1 MKILNHCES
10 TTYSVMLQKFFFII
24 FLCCV
29 ENFVAYLYFV
39 RTNYI
44 VIVCAVTFHRV
55 SHHHP
60 IHLCDS
66 CNHHHHRHHR
76 HSAHTPV
83 SVVWPGFVIMAIG
96 KRKDVSPNAE
106 LQTGSKQQNI
116 NASSSSSSETSLEKR
131 LIYGS
136 DSQMKQ
142 QPIPNDHSTTYND
155 DDMQFSPILD
165 NRKDKRNLTTTI
177 EKINNNCNDNN
188 SNLSYASDTDV
199 MSAQLAL
206 NELMDVNGT
215 IKDGTKLR
223 VIAALNTIL
232 ALQKEVKDLRD
243 KLSNYECQQSSSG
256 ATNNNNNMSNIAIFE
271 QLKEMKKS
279 IESINEKMTRSDVPP
294 ETVEY
299 QRPESF
305 ATIVKKTTA
314 RNQLNLG
321 SVVSI
326 DGNENAENV
335 RKEIAQR
342 IVPTEHGIR
351 IKETASL
358 SNGKFALRF
367 DSPESKK
374 KFDDIATTTAG
385 WKCEDERKRNPI
397 VYLKGV
403 RKDIQKRD
411 LPGLITFFNIPIA
424 DHLEANQM
432 DMDNAIEV
440 CFERPNKNPQKFA
453 NFGIRVTPAIRDI
466 IINRL
471 QGRVN
476 IDYNYVHAEDM
487 NPLHR
492 CYKCQGFNHHQNN
505 CREDRPTCL
514 HCGGDH
520 YYEQCHLR
528 NELPFCTNCFK
539 NRITDVPSHR
549 TTDTR
554 CPVYQRM
561 LKRVVNRIQ
570 YV

>member
-1 MKILNHCES
+1 
-10 TTYSVMLQKFFFII
+10 
-24 FLCCV
+24 
-29 ENFVAYLYFV
+29 
-39 RTNYI
+39 
-44 VIVCAVTFHRV
+44 
-55 SHHHP
+55 
-60 IHLCDS
+60 
-66 CNHHHHRHHR
+66 
-76 HSAHTPV
+76 
-83 SVVWPGFVIMAIG
+83 MAIG

-136 DSQMKQ
+136 NSQMKQ

-305 ATIVKKTTA
+305 ATISATP
-314 RNQLNLG
+314 
-321 SVVSI
+321 
-326 DGNENAENV
+326 
-335 RKEIAQR
+335 EI
-342 IVPTEHGIR
+342 
-351 IKETASL
+351 
-358 SNGKFALRF
+358 
-367 DSPESKK
+367 
-374 KFDDIATTTAG
+374 
-385 WKCEDERKRNPI
+385 
-397 VYLKGV
+397 
-403 RKDIQKRD
+403 
-411 LPGLITFFNIPIA
+411 
-424 DHLEANQM
+424 
-432 DMDNAIEV
+432 
-440 CFERPNKNPQKFA
+440 
-453 NFGIRVTPAIRDI
+453 
-466 IINRL
+466 
-471 QGRVN
+471 
-476 IDYNYVHAEDM
+476 
-487 NPLHR
+487 
-492 CYKCQGFNHHQNN
+492 
-505 CREDRPTCL
+505 
-514 HCGGDH
+514 
-520 YYEQCHLR
+520 
-528 NELPFCTNCFK
+528 
-539 NRITDVPSHR
+539 
-549 TTDTR
+549 
-554 CPVYQRM
+554 RM
-561 LKRVVNRIQ
+561 LHFLYFK
-570 YV
+570 